1 MKIIVLFYR
10 KRRRSLWAEVSRPMW
25 KEPVKRC
32 RSKPDIKLSSEGTR
46 HCRWAVRLTHL
57 VAQSNKHKCTNAN
70 AASTQRHTQGH
81 AGHLPE
87 PLGAGG
93 TLSTLSPR
101 LSFLCVA
108 FSLLYLSH
116 SIILCLQRHFL
127 WWVFTETLKTGNVIA
142 AGQLLQGL
150 RVTGELW
157 VAENEDTMMS
167 EMIQRLQDD
176 LRTTSRRGHESLS
189 RRTVVINEVITGHVT
204 ALL

>member
-150 RVTGELW
+150 RVTGETLSGW
-157 VAENEDTMMS
+157 KRGYDDERDDSASAGWPPHDLETRSRES
-167 EMIQRLQDD
+167 EQTYGR
-176 LRTTSRRGHESLS
+176 
-189 RRTVVINEVITGHVT
+189 N
-204 ALL
+204 

>member
-1 MKIIVLFYR
+1 MSWGQRVDVKGTGQTLQKQTGHQTVQRAQHAAAGDLSDSHTWSHKAINTNVQMQMQ
-10 KRRRSLWAEVSRPMW
+10 RR
-25 KEPVKRC
+25 
-32 RSKPDIKLSSEGTR
+32 
-46 HCRWAVRLTHL
+46 H
-57 VAQSNKHKCTNAN
+57 TNMSA
-70 AASTQRHTQGH
+70 QRHTQGH
-81 AGHLPE
+81 AGRLPE

-150 RVTGELW
+150 RVTGETLSGW
-157 VAENEDTMMS
+157 K
-167 EMIQRLQDD
+167 RGYDD
-176 LRTTSRRGHESLS
+176 ERDDSASAGWPPHDLESD
-189 RRTVVINEVITGHVT
+189 VDAVT
-204 ALL
+204 RVWADVRS

>member
-1 MKIIVLFYR
+1 MSWGQQADVKGTSQTLQKQTGHQTVQRAQHAAAGDLSDSHTWSHKAINTNVQMQMQ
-10 KRRRSLWAEVSRPMW
+10 RR
-25 KEPVKRC
+25 
-32 RSKPDIKLSSEGTR
+32 
-46 HCRWAVRLTHL
+46 H
-57 VAQSNKHKCTNAN
+57 TNMSA
-70 AASTQRHTQGH
+70 QRHTPGH
-81 AGHLPE
+81 AGRLPE

-150 RVTGELW
+150 RVTGETEWLETRIRW
-157 VAENEDTMMS
+157 WARWFSVCRM
-167 EMIQRLQDD
+167 
-176 LRTTSRRGHESLS
+176 TSARPRDA
-189 RRTVVINEVITGHVT
+189 VT
-204 ALL
+204 RVWADVRS